1 LSIGKQAQYEEL
13 VGVADVYLGCEQS
26 NKGLFA
32 DSSVSLKNAFQIFE
46 KGKDTFN
53 KVSAKYGLAII

>member
-1 LSIGKQAQYEEL
+1 LSLGKQAQYEEL
-13 VGVADVYLGCEQS
+13 VAVAHVYLGYEQS

-46 KGKDTFN
+46 KSKETFN
-53 KVSAKYGLAII
+53 KVSAKNGLAII